1 MAEREHRGSSRGEAG
16 FTLVEVITVTAVL
29 SIVLAVTVGVLWSV
43 QSGVSKATS
52 RSQSNDSVRL
62 AVQELDRQIRSGNV
76 LYDPASENDP
86 ANGIRPG
93 LSLRIYTQANA
104 PTNNPANRCVQWR
117 VHQGK
122 LQVRSW
128 STAWRTDGVVS
139 GWRTVVG
146 DMVNDST
153 TPAFALDR
161 SEVLFGERVMRVS
174 LVSNAKTE
182 AGEPV
187 RIDASI
193 TGRNTQYEFPRAVCA
208 DVPPYP

>member
-1 MAEREHRGSSRGEAG
+1 VRPDTGGPGRGQDG
-16 FTLVEVITVTAVL
+16 FTLIEVITATALL
-29 SIVLAVTVGVLWSV
+29 SIVLTVTVAVLWSV
-43 QSGVSKATS
+43 QSGVSKATN

-76 LYDPASENDP
+76 LYDPATENDP

-104 PTNNPANRCVQWR
+104 TTNSPANRCLQWR

-122 LQVRSW
+122 LEVRSW
-128 STAWRTDGVVS
+128 STAWRTDGVVR
-139 GWRTVVG
+139 GWRAIVG
-146 DMVNDST
+146 DLVNDET
-153 TPAFALDR
+153 TPAFSIDR
-161 SEVLFGERVMRVS
+161 SQALFGERIMRVS
-174 LVSNAKTE
+174 LVSNAKTQS
-182 AGEPV
+182 GDPV
-187 RIDASI
+187 RIDAAI